1 MIKKQKITRVYTERN
16 EHMTIRKSDSDIAQ
30 AIFTVNRHAK
40 TAPDNQFLYALKKEA
55 LMKMILQD
63 RAKKIGLHFSK
74 NPRKSQQQSSVLV
87 KCGDYYFHMLPKKE
101 DFEQLDHL
109 GHLDESYR
117 NPPSRMNLKVAKE
130 ILSELTGLQPEKKA
144 PVAQQAANTYKSRQ
158 MDRFYTPKR
167 SYFD

>member
-1 MIKKQKITRVYTERN
+1 MSNSR
-16 EHMTIRKSDSDIAQ
+16 MDSEIAQ

-40 TAPDNQFLYALKKEA
+40 TASDNHYLYALKKEA
-55 LMKMILQD
+55 LNKMILQD
-63 RAKKIGLHFSK
+63 RAQKLGLHFSK

-101 DFEQLDHL
+101 DFENLEHL

-117 NPPSRMNLKVAKE
+117 NPASRMNLRSAKE
-130 ILSELTGLQPEKKA
+130 ILSELTGLQPVKKDTA
-144 PVAQQAANTYKSRQ
+144 AANPGKAYQPRE
-158 MDRFYTPKR
+158 MNRFYSPKK

>member
-1 MIKKQKITRVYTERN
+1 
-16 EHMTIRKSDSDIAQ
+16 MTNRKSDTEIAQ

-40 TAPDNQFLYALKKEA
+40 TAPENQYLYALKKEA
-55 LMKMILQD
+55 LLTMILQN
-63 RAKKIGLHFSK
+63 RAQKIGLHFSK

-101 DFEQLDHL
+101 DFEHLDHL

-117 NPPSRMNLKVAKE
+117 NPPSRMNLKVAKD
-130 ILSELTGLQPEKKA
+130 ILSDLTGLLPEKPA
-144 PVAQQAANTYKSRQ
+144 PITRSATKTYSPRQ
-158 MDRFYTPKR
+158 LDRFYSPKK

>member
-1 MIKKQKITRVYTERN
+1 MAV
-16 EHMTIRKSDSDIAQ
+16 RKSDSDIAQ

-40 TAPDNQFLYALKKEA
+40 TAPDNQYLYALKKES
-55 LMKMILQD
+55 LTTMILQG

-101 DFEQLDHL
+101 DFDQLDHL

-130 ILSELTGLQPEKKA
+130 ILSDLTGLQPEKKPQSTPA
-144 PVAQQAANTYKSRQ
+144 ISQQYKPRS
-158 MDRFYTPKR
+158 MERFYTPKK

>member
-1 MIKKQKITRVYTERN
+1 MKV
-16 EHMTIRKSDSDIAQ
+16 RKSDSDIAQ

-40 TAPDNQFLYALKKEA
+40 TAPDNQYLYSLKKEA
-55 LMKMILQD
+55 LMKMILQN

-87 KCGDYYFHMLPKKE
+87 QCGEYYFHMLPKKE

-117 NPPSRMNLKVAKE
+117 NPPSRMNLKAAKE
-130 ILSELTGLQPEKKA
+130 ILSELTGLQPEKKTQ
-144 PVAQQAANTYKSRQ
+144 PVPTVAKSYTPRQ
-158 MDRFYTPKR
+158 TDRFYTPKK

>member
-1 MIKKQKITRVYTERN
+1 MTATRR
-16 EHMTIRKSDSDIAQ
+16 SDSDIAQ

-40 TAPDNQFLYALKKEA
+40 TAPDNQYLYALKKEA
-55 LMKMILQD
+55 LVKMITQN
-63 RAKKIGLHFSK
+63 RAQKIGMHFSK

-109 GHLDESYR
+109 GHLDDSYR

-130 ILSELTGLQPEKKA
+130 ILKDFTGLQPQKKET
-144 PVAQQAANTYKSRQ
+144 AASHFTNTYKPRQ
-158 MDRFYTPKR
+158 ADRFYTPKK

>member
-1 MIKKQKITRVYTERN
+1 MVAKR
-16 EHMTIRKSDSDIAQ
+16 SDSDIAQ

-40 TAPDNQFLYALKKEA
+40 TAPDNQYLYALKKEA
-55 LMKMILQD
+55 LLSMILQN
-63 RAKKIGLHFSK
+63 RAQKIGLHFSK

-87 KCGDYYFHMLPKKE
+87 KCDDYFFHMLPKKE
-101 DFEQLDHL
+101 DFETLDHL

-130 ILSELTGLQPEKKA
+130 ILKNFTGLEPVKKE
-144 PVAQQAANTYKSRQ
+144 AANQQFSKSYKPHQ
-158 MDRFYTPKR
+158 TNRFYTPKK

>member
-1 MIKKQKITRVYTERN
+1 MAVRQ
-16 EHMTIRKSDSDIAQ
+16 SDSDIAQ

-55 LMKMILQD
+55 LTVMILQD
-63 RAKKIGLHFSK
+63 RAHKIGLHFSK

-87 KCGDYYFHMLPKKE
+87 KCGEYYFHMLPKKE

-130 ILSELTGLQPEKKA
+130 ILSQLTGLQPEKKA
-144 PVAQQAANTYKSRQ
+144 AAVPAASSSYKPRQ
-158 MDRFYTPKR
+158 TDRFYTPKK